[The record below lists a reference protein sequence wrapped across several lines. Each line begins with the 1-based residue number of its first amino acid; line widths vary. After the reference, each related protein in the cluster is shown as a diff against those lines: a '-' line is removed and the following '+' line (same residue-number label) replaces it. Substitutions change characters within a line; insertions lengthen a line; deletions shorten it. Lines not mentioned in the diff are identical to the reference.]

1 MINIKRILVSPLESS
16 CYIVSVESTSNAM
29 LVDPGGD
36 ADLIIAYCKEI
47 NRIPS
52 LIVNTHGHGD
62 HIGANKELK
71 KTYPNINICIHVDD
85 EPMLTNEYLNLSL
98 LGGKRYKSPPADRT
112 LQHND
117 QILFDDVEFTV
128 IHVPG
133 HTKGGIC
140 LLYNPSISDSTE
152 TGKNDNHPV
161 LFSGDSLFNGGI
173 GRTDLPNGSFDT
185 LVDAIR
191 NKLFVLDEDTIVY
204 PGHGEETTI
213 FKEREGNPFLSLQE
227 V

>member
-1 MINIKRILVSPLESS
+1 MINIKRILVGPLESC
-16 CYIVSVESTSNAM
+16 CYIVSAEGTPNAM

-36 ADLIIAYCKEI
+36 ADLIIEYCTEI
-47 NRIPS
+47 KRTPT

-71 KTYPNINICIHVDD
+71 RIFPHINICIHVDD

-117 QILFDDVEFTV
+117 KILFDDMEFTV

-140 LLYNPSISDSTE
+140 LLYDSPAILDSNGSDNSAI
-152 TGKNDNHPV
+152 
-161 LFSGDSLFNGGI
+161 LFSGDSLFNNGI

-185 LVDAIR
+185 LTDAIR
-191 NKLFVLDEDTIVY
+191 NKLFVLDEDTVVY

-213 FKEREGNPFLSLQE
+213 LHEREENPFLSMQE